1 DSIAAEKSLREVTDG
16 VWMKVDGIEYSYGF
30 DREQTNRVDG
40 NFDAEGKP
48 YRAAIVGRYCH
59 NNGRLAYVDGNGHVW
74 VGACTDENFTALDRA
89 GYQPGSFFVPF
100 SNGERPTN
108 QQEYERLRDVCT
120 GKHPEQLHEERS
132 GRVDELLNQRRT
144 LFAEVANMPDREAL
158 FQKVA
163 DRREWEPTH
172 VSDIVAEK
180 CNTRQEQDDSSALRS
195 VYTFNGATFSFRG
208 REEMPIYETA
218 SQSNTTVL
226 GEQSL
231 YTEPEVFSSY
241 TQKLAEHDPDSPQHF
256 AASKT
261 LLGVVELAIRLGSKD
276 ESLSKLRGELAEGKY
291 SERALAII
299 DAITACDYL
308 EYGEFEGKPT
318 CDGEAL
324 VVLALLG
331 DKDAQN
337 AVANKVESLR
347 YFEQQQREH
356 QAREQSLDRSE
367 AEPLNPEEL
376 CVVHATQYKPE
387 NQGDGKFAVRTTF
400 DATKG
405 NVPRNSIHTTL
416 NHKVESHMYG
426 SWEGAGY
433 VLVSPFNDM
442 VQSNDVPAVLNT
454 VDTYWTCNPGE
465 SLEFSNAVLIA
476 PAGDTGETL
485 FQSKGD
491 TVEFKSEGFG
501 LRDLKETREML
512 THGREEGAL
521 DRDIEST
528 VFDYFQ
534 LDFGKARDDFDCEAA
549 TQHLGDYFYDDS
561 NRQHTP
567 AILLKLIDCIGDESS
582 DDVPSISEV
591 LQDLLVEAGMKDCV
605 TSGDQDSAVSKA
617 ANELAEEVGAKLVGH
632 ISRIATNHAISEK
645 GFSVKSGGM
654 WAWGDSFDVTHQTH
668 ALASKLGI
676 LSGAHTGQVDSQITD
691 SWQRAKFAATEGDKE
706 NAEFDWKKFDPA
718 LEKLIPELDGASR
731 RMLYAS
737 GLLNAASRS
746 HSEVN

>member
-1 DSIAAEKSLREVTDG
+1 
-16 VWMKVDGIEYSYGF
+16 
-30 DREQTNRVDG
+30 VDG